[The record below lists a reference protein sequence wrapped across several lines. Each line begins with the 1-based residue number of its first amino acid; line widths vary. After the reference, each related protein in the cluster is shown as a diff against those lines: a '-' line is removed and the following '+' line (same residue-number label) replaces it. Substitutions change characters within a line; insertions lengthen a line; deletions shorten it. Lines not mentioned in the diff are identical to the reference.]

1 MDSKILNQH
10 TKTRWFALAFVG
22 ISLLCIAMDNTL
34 LNLALPSIA
43 KELGSSDSALQW
55 IITSY
60 ILIFAGLLLTMGSIG
75 DRYGR
80 KRTLQ
85 LGLLLFAGF
94 SLGAAASHSTGML
107 IVMRAL
113 MGVGAAMIMPST
125 LSILTATFQDRNE
138 RAQAIA
144 LWAGVFALGM
154 GIGPL
159 VGGWL
164 LEHFNWNSI
173 FCINIPIVI
182 TALVGGKFFIEESKS
197 DNPRKI
203 DVTGSLLSI
212 AGLLALVYGIIQA
225 GVDGWTATNVLVSLG
240 IAIILVTIFVL
251 WEARSPHPMLP
262 MKFFKNPSFTG
273 ASLALTLVSFGLVGV
288 FFFLGQYLQSVC
300 GYSALQSG
308 IRLLPLAGTAFIAAG
323 FSARLVRYIGTKLTV
338 GMGILIAGI
347 GFFILSWIIEATP
360 DYSHLILGLCI
371 TSTGIGFT
379 LSPATNSVMGSVPA
393 NEAGIGSA
401 MNDTTRQIGGALGVA
416 VVGSLANSI
425 YLRDLNAINWL
436 NQVPAQFLNI
446 IRSSIQGAHIV
457 AGNIHNPLLS
467 QEIIQSADRAFLSG
481 VSFSLFVAAIIMII
495 TSMVTIIFLPSRVRI
510 HTEADSK

>member
-1 MDSKILNQH
+1 MDAKILSQN

-55 IITSY
+55 IVTSY
-60 ILIFAGLLLTMGSIG
+60 ILIFAGLLLTMGCIG

-125 LSILTATFQDRNE
+125 LSILTTTFQDRNE

-173 FCINIPIVI
+173 FYINSPIVI
-182 TALVGGKFFIEESKS
+182 AALVGGKFFIEESKS

-203 DVTGSLLSI
+203 DVTGSILSI

-225 GVDGWTATNVLVSLG
+225 GVDGWTATEVLISLVT
-240 IAIILVTIFVL
+240 AIILLIIFAL
-251 WEARSPHPMLP
+251 WEAHSPHPMLP
-262 MKFFKNPSFTG
+262 MKFFKNLSFTG

-308 IRLLPLAGTAFIAAG
+308 IRLLPLAITAFIAAG
-323 FSARLVRYIGTKLTV
+323 FSARLVRHIGTKFTV
-338 GMGILIAGI
+338 GMGILTAGI
-347 GFFILSWIIEATP
+347 GFFILSRIIEATP

-371 TSTGIGFT
+371 TSLGIGFT

-425 YLRDLNAINWL
+425 YLRDLNSMKGL
-436 NQVPAQFLNI
+436 SQLPAQFLNI

-457 AGNIHNPLLS
+457 AGNINNPLLS
-467 QEIIQSADRAFLSG
+467 QEIIQSADKAFLSG
-481 VSFSLFVAAIIMII
+481 VSFSLFVAAIIMIV
-495 TSMVTIIFLPSRVRI
+495 TSMVTIIILPSRVQNSTTPMR
-510 HTEADSK
+510 